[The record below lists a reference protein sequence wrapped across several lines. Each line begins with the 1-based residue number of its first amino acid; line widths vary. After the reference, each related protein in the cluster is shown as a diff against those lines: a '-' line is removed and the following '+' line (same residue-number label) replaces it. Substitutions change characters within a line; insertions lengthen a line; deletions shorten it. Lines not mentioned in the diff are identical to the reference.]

1 MAFVKGF
8 RHRMTYADLEQ
19 MTADG
24 RRYELYDGEARL
36 VPAPIPLHQLVV
48 QRFAS
53 ALEEYRL
60 RSGGLLFL
68 SPIDIVFSEFD
79 CAQPD
84 VVFFHHTRRHL
95 IDLRK
100 PIRVAPDLA
109 AEVLSPGTAR
119 IDRGSKMKMFATF
132 GVREYWLLDPDT
144 RTIEAYRLIDKAY
157 ARKDRAIESK
167 SVRSSVLPGFAIDAD
182 WLFAFE

>member
-1 MAFVKGF
+1 MALVVGF

-19 MTADG
+19 MPADG

-53 ALEEYRL
+53 ALEDYRL
-60 RSGGLLFL
+60 RHGGLVFF

-84 VVFFHHTRRHL
+84 VVFFHHTRKPL

-100 PIRVAPDLA
+100 PIRVAPDLT

-119 IDRGSKMKMFATF
+119 IDRGKKKQMFAAF
-132 GVREYWLLDPDT
+132 GVREYWLLDPDA
-144 RTIEAYRLIDKAY
+144 RTIEVYGLVDGMY
-157 ARKDRAIESK
+157 
-167 SVRSSVLPGFAIDAD
+167 VRQDPIIGSNRVGSAVLPEFALDVD